1 MYEGFSREERL
12 IGKENLEKLNK
23 SKVAV
28 FGIGGVGSFVVEGLA
43 RAGMGK
49 FLLVDNDTIDI
60 TNINRQIHAN
70 VNTVGRNNFK
80 YKSGSRSRCF
90 HRIFYARKQTVR

>member
-49 FLLVDNDTIDI
+49 FLDGTFPKKPN
-60 TNINRQIHAN
+60 A
-70 VNTVGRNNFK
+70 
-80 YKSGSRSRCF
+80 
-90 HRIFYARKQTVR
+90 AA